1 VAGVLFE
8 EMVMAPQCFA
18 LWLGVVLAP
27 GQVVA
32 SQPEGLPGFIRQEDV
47 IYGRKYGTA
56 LTLDVFT
63 PTGKR
68 NGAAIIW
75 VVSGGWISDHD
86 RVGLGHFAEFLRRGY
101 SVFAVVH
108 GSQPKYT
115 VPEVIED
122 MHRAVRFIRYNA
134 DQFGIDPDRIGVSG
148 GSAGGHLSLVM
159 GLDSRNGK
167 PNNKDPVM
175 HEPSR
180 VQAVA
185 CFYPPTD
192 FLNYGEPGR
201 DVDRA
206 LREELKPFQAPFD
219 FHEFDETAKKFV
231 PITDE
236 QRRLEIYRAISPI
249 THVSADDPPTL
260 IIHGDADQLVP
271 FQQSRDLVDKLRAAG
286 VPAKLIVRP
295 GAKHGWPKLADD
307 MPIFADWF
315 DRHLTKRP
323 TSAPSAN

>member
-1 VAGVLFE
+1 
-8 EMVMAPQCFA
+8 MAPQCVVLA
-18 LWLGVVLAP
+18 LGFTLAP
-27 GQVVA
+27 GQVA
-32 SQPEGLPGFIRQEDV
+32 TSQPEGLPGYTRQEDV
-47 IYGRKYGTA
+47 IYGRKFGTA

-63 PTGKR
+63 PTGPR

-75 VVSGGWISDHD
+75 AVSGGWISDHD
-86 RVGLGHFAEFLRRGY
+86 RIGRGHFVEFLRRGY
-101 SVFAVVH
+101 TVFAVVH

-115 VPEVIED
+115 IPEVIED

-134 DQFGIDPDRIGVSG
+134 AHFGIDPDRIGVSG
-148 GSAGGHLSLVM
+148 GSAGGHLALMM
-159 GLDSRNGK
+159 GLDSREGK
-167 PNNKDPVM
+167 PNKKDPVM
-175 HEPSR
+175 HQASR
-180 VQAVA
+180 VRAVA

-219 FHEFDETAKKFV
+219 FHEFDETAQKFV
-231 PITDE
+231 PIADE
-236 QRRLEIYRAISPI
+236 QRRLEIFRATSPM
-249 THVSADDPPTL
+249 THVSPDDPPTL
-260 IIHGDADQLVP
+260 IIHGDADRLVP

-286 VPAKLIVRP
+286 VTVQLIVRP
-295 GAKHGWPKLADD
+295 GAKHGWPKLLDD

-315 DRHLTKRP
+315 DEHLAKPP